1 MRPPLALA
9 AALFVALL
17 WQGRALAM
25 DPATMPTPQL
35 QARYVAL
42 IHEFRCLQC
51 HGESLADSPVS
62 LAADLRREIREL
74 LLAGKSDEDIR
85 NYLVSRYSEFILFR
99 PRFNWKTAWL
109 WSAPFVLLVVGAF
122 AAVRILRQR
131 MRLLDSDPDEVLD
144 PDAIPRDTV
153 ARSDPAAERAP

>member
-1 MRPPLALA
+1 MRLLLVLSAT
-9 AALFVALL
+9 LFVALL
-17 WQGRALAM
+17 GQGRVLAI
-25 DPATMPTPQL
+25 DPATMPTPEL
-35 QARYVAL
+35 QARYIAL
-42 IHEFRCLQC
+42 IHEFRCMQC
-51 HGESLADSPVS
+51 QNEALADSPVD

-74 LLAGKSDEDIR
+74 LIAGKSDEDIR

-109 WSAPFVLLVVGAF
+109 WSAPFVLLLVGAF
-122 AAVRILRQR
+122 AAARILRQR

-144 PDAIPRDTV
+144 PDAIPRDAL